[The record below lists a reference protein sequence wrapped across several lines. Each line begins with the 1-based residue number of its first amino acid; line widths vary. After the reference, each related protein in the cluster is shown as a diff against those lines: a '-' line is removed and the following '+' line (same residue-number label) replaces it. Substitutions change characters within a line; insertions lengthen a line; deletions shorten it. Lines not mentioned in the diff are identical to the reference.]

1 MIKLILTDMDG
12 TFLNSQGDFNRE
24 LFKQVKQLMTEQ
36 EVVFAPCTGKQS
48 ERVEEIFGE
57 DAADFWILGDS
68 ASRIKRNGA
77 VVYESLLENRT
88 GRAILRELEEMQLGH
103 TLIACTKEA
112 AMIKTDLSP
121 EESAAVRRSYK
132 KVVTVADFGSI
143 EDDFIKIT
151 VRDMQERCIE
161 TAEKLAAFR
170 DRAHI
175 VASEKAWLDI
185 TDLNVHKGST
195 VAHLQELLQVTPE
208 ETMVFGD
215 GMNDIEMM
223 KSGRYS
229 FAVRNAYPIIKDTAA
244 FTTGR
249 TNDEDAVSHTILQLL
264 ALQG

>member
-24 LFKQVKQLMTEQ
+24 LFKQVKQLMTEKG
-36 EVVFAPCTGKQS
+36 VVFAPCTGKQS

-77 VVYESLLENRT
+77 VVYESLLANRT

-112 AMIKTDLSP
+112 AMIKNDLSP

-132 KVVTVADFGSI
+132 KVVAVDDFGAI
-143 EDDFIKIT
+143 EADFIKIT
-151 VRDMQERCIE
+151 VRDMQERCVG
-161 TAEKLAAFR
+161 TAEKLSAFR

-185 TDLNVHKGST
+185 TDLGVHKGST
-195 VAHLQELLQVTPE
+195 IARLQELLQITPE

-215 GMNDIEMM
+215 GMNDVEMM

-244 FTTGR
+244 FITGR

>member
-1 MIKLILTDMDG
+1 
-12 TFLNSQGDFNRE
+12 
-24 LFKQVKQLMTEQ
+24 
-36 EVVFAPCTGKQS
+36 
-48 ERVEEIFGE
+48 
-57 DAADFWILGDS
+57 
-68 ASRIKRNGA
+68 
-77 VVYESLLENRT
+77 LENRT

-112 AMIKTDLSP
+112 AMIKNDLSP

-132 KVVTVADFGSI
+132 KVITVADFGAI

-151 VRDMQERCIE
+151 VRDMQERCIQ
-161 TAEKLAAFR
+161 TAEKLANYS

-244 FTTGR
+244 FITGR

>member
-121 EESAAVRRSYK
+121 VESAAVRRSYK

-143 EDDFIKIT
+143 EDDFI
-151 VRDMQERCIE
+151 
-161 TAEKLAAFR
+161 
-170 DRAHI
+170 
-175 VASEKAWLDI
+175 
-185 TDLNVHKGST
+185 
-195 VAHLQELLQVTPE
+195 
-208 ETMVFGD
+208 
-215 GMNDIEMM
+215 M
-223 KSGRYS
+223 KR
-229 FAVRNAYPIIKDTAA
+229 
-244 FTTGR
+244 
-249 TNDEDAVSHTILQLL
+249 HTYW
-264 ALQG
+264 